1 MDDADLAQELEQ
13 AIIQASLVSRQKSP
27 KSPDGMCIWCEDQP
41 VVPDTAFCSADCGVD
56 YNKHVREMKQRGVS
70 SASRDS
76 GDDD

>member
-70 SASRDS
+70 SSSRDS
-76 GDDD
+76 ADED

>member
-13 AIIQASLVSRQKSP
+13 AIIQSSLVSRQKSP

-56 YNKHVREMKQRGVS
+56 YNKHVREMKQRSSS
-70 SASRDS
+70 SARDS
-76 GDDD
+76 GDED

>member
-41 VVPDTAFCSADCGVD
+41 VVPDTAFFSSDCGVD

-70 SASRDS
+70 SSSRDS
-76 GDDD
+76 GDEE